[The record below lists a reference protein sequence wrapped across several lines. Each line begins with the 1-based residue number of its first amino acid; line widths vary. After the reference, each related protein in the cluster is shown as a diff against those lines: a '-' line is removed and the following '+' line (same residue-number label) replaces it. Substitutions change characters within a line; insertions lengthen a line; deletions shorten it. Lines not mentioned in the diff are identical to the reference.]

1 MCISKVRKIK
11 SAKGIPI
18 LSLKDDV
25 SNRSS
30 VTVDKRSISM
40 RKKIKES
47 LSLLTENNGSE

>member
-1 MCISKVRKIK
+1 MCISKVKKSK
-11 SAKGIPI
+11 SARGIPI